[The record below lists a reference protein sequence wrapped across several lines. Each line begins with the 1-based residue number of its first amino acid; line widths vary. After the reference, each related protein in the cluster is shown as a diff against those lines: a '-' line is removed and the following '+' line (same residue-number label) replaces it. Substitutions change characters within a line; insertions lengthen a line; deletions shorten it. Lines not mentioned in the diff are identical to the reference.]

1 MAAQYQTLRTNRVK
15 KLIDNQNV
23 SRALRMWGER
33 VETVSHV
40 IAALHSI
47 RNNTHKEPTL
57 LFVTCKW
64 KLNE

>member
-1 MAAQYQTLRTNRVK
+1 MAAQYQTLRTNNVK

-23 SRALRMWGER
+23 SRACRMCGER

-40 IAALHSI
+40 VAALHSI
-47 RNNTHKEPTL
+47 RNNIHKEPTL

-64 KLNE
+64 QLNE